1 MRSVRSCEHH
11 VRSCEHYVRSCEDHV
26 GMSDCKGLT
35 LQGSL
40 VDALEDG
47 CHSEESE
54 RKVKIPVGDFREPCL
69 LAVQ

>member
-1 MRSVRSCEHH
+1 MRSCEVMRGH
-11 VRSCEHYVRSCEDHV
+11 VRSCEHVRL
-26 GMSDCKGLT
+26 CKALT

-40 VDALEDG
+40 VDTLEDG

-54 RKVKIPVGDFREPCL
+54 RKIKIPVGDLREPCL